1 MTHPIKERTEMKKL
15 RDDEGRE
22 GVQKRVDRNVM
33 MTVVEMPS
41 RCIGCGVDACGRA
54 RVPPTRD
61 QQCRVQP
68 VVNLAFTKIP
78 TDPFSIYPY
87 LKDNTKTTAS
97 TLHTHC
103 KPPFCIRVSLK
114 HRQRGSRQ

>member
-22 GVQKRVDRNVM
+22 GLQKRVDRNVM
-33 MTVVEMPS
+33 MIEMPS

-61 QQCRVQP
+61 QQCRV
-68 VVNLAFTKIP
+68 
-78 TDPFSIYPY
+78 
-87 LKDNTKTTAS
+87 
-97 TLHTHC
+97 
-103 KPPFCIRVSLK
+103 
-114 HRQRGSRQ
+114 